1 LGKNLEL
8 VRSAWIKDVKRAASK
23 SKTPMPNPPITNK
36 EPRTPGTTVH
46 LQTLMEGPD
55 KNAAPEQN
63 SHGIQGHA
71 APGKIGIF
79 ISYNH
84 EDRVLATVLRQCL
97 ITLSSDLAPFIDHIG
112 LEAGDKYENE
122 LEKSIGASQWFIM
135 LCSGP
140 LREKDMSWCLYEA
153 GQFRRKFLQ
162 ESTEQ
167 QIKSHLFAIY
177 DHELPSPLAHLQGV
191 LINRK
196 DIFGHNLDLK
206 TDKKAEELEEEALA
220 LFENTPIFNC
230 FKTIIS
236 KSREEPL
243 QDLTDTSIRR
253 VLKTNSRTL
262 ISAFINHTID
272 RKLDEIVF
280 QPRISF
286 WLIPP
291 AGQSSGPSKLI
302 ADTPVTADGDVLK
315 ELFGLIGKRTTWGTI
330 KASCS
335 EETGNEPAWVNEV
348 EAAAE
353 QVSRD
358 RQPKQPAGLH
368 WRKSDQKFFRVI
380 FARCDPYTSGSRLC
394 YILFIPRSRRDF
406 DVKEKTSILLSSLI
420 LSIRFRQRVL
430 PLAEKLQAVPRKG
443 KSEGVLE
450 IEKKLLEI
458 ETEAL
463 EFCLQTPDDD
473 PEEFPILEVFREG
486 QNKLFV
492 EQSIVSWQTIRGV
505 LAGVF
510 KRVKS
515 ADPVDLNEI
524 AFEGT
529 TVIVNELKDY
539 QEVNGKFIRV
549 LTEELLF
556 LERVA
561 AGTTGAKIKK
571 LSL

>member
-1 LGKNLEL
+1 MRK
-8 VRSAWIKDVKRAASK
+8 
-23 SKTPMPNPPITNK
+23 PPIQPITK
-36 EPRTPGTTVH
+36 QKPRTPRATGK
-46 LQTLMEGPD
+46 LQPLIEESD
-55 KNAAPEQN
+55 KNTATEQN
-63 SHGIQGHA
+63 SHDIQGHT
-71 APGKIGIF
+71 APKKIGIF

-84 EDRVLATVLRQCL
+84 EDRVLATLLGQCL
-97 ITLSSDLAPFIDHIG
+97 ITLSTDLAPFIDHSG
-112 LEAGDKYENE
+112 LQAGDEYEDK
-122 LEKSIGASQWFIM
+122 LAKSISASEWFIM

-162 ESTEQ
+162 EGGEQ

-177 DHELPSPLAHLQGV
+177 DHEMPRPLANLQGV
-191 LINRK
+191 LISRK
-196 DIFGHNLDLK
+196 DIFGHNIDLK
-206 TDKKAEELEEEALA
+206 IDKKAEELEDEALA
-220 LFENTPIFNC
+220 LFENTPIFDC

-243 QDLTDTSIRR
+243 RDLTDTSVRR

-291 AGQSSGPSKLI
+291 AGQSSGLSKLI
-302 ADTPVTADGDVLK
+302 ADTPVTADGEVLG

-330 KASCS
+330 KALCN
-335 EETGNEPAWVNEV
+335 EENGNEPAWVNEV

-353 QVSRD
+353 VVSLD

-368 WRKSDQKFFRVI
+368 CRKLEQKLNFYRVI
-380 FARCDPYTSGSRLC
+380 FGRCDLYTSGSRLC
-394 YILFIPRSRRDF
+394 YILFIPRSCRDF

-430 PLAEKLQAVPRKG
+430 PLAEKLQAVPRKN
-443 KSEGVLE
+443 KIEAVLE
-450 IEKKLLEI
+450 IEKKLVEI

-463 EFCLQTPDDD
+463 EFGLQTPDDEPD
-473 PEEFPILEVFREG
+473 QIPILEVFRDG
-486 QNKLFV
+486 PNKLYV
-492 EQSIVSWQTIRGV
+492 EQSIVSWQPCRQA

-510 KRVKS
+510 KSVKS
-515 ADPVDLNEI
+515 ADPVERNEI
-524 AFEGT
+524 AVQGAE
-529 TVIVNELKDY
+529 VIVNELKNY
-539 QEVNGKFIRV
+539 QQVNGKFIRV

-561 AGTTGAKIKK
+561 AGE
-571 LSL
+571 